1 MFWFLF
7 VSVWVVCVYCGCSTF
22 VMAALCLLVR
32 WGLRWEVMRTTAA
45 LLALPLH
52 AWGHGFACVSLWLIT
67 CPIYCLMMG
76 GKQGLRDEW
85 QSTAVNGGTVL
96 ALSTNELTSLILA
109 DQQPVLHST
118 WHSHT
123 VGFRS
128 FILLNQFF
136 CMLLYFDSLNSYD
149 VYLTKWDIIKTMI
162 YKTIFCLVTLLSACR
177 KINCLCL
184 AIVTSSE

>member
-1 MFWFLF
+1 MALSLLQGLFDVLHCKVCMFWFLC
-7 VSVWVVCVYCGCSTF
+7 VSVWMLCVYCGWSSF
-22 VMAALCLLVR
+22 VMAALCLLDR
-32 WGLRWEVMRTTAA
+32 WGLRWEVMRATAA

-67 CPIYCLMMG
+67 CPVYCVMMG

-118 WHSHT
+118 WHSHP
-123 VGFRS
+123 
-128 FILLNQFF
+128 LLDKDHLFYLSDFFF

-149 VYLTKWDIIKTMI
+149 VYLTK
-162 YKTIFCLVTLLSACR
+162 
-177 KINCLCL
+177 
-184 AIVTSSE
+184 